1 MARQY
6 RLRGAAA
13 IVGVGTSPFGRFPD
27 RSPTDLAAESLRAA
41 LVDAGL
47 DRADVD
53 GLVTNMGYP
62 AGIDYD
68 QFCALTGL
76 QTELNLQMWTHG
88 RWLGTAVEQAVAA
101 VATGLCRCVALVCAS
116 KFTVFGQL
124 GGAEDHE
131 ASREGGGSHGEAP
144 HVGLTAPASGAALAA
159 RLYLER
165 YGATD
170 ADLGAVAITARA
182 GARRNPAAWR
192 TEELDLGG
200 YLASRL
206 IIAPLRIHDFAQ
218 VTDGAT
224 TVLVMAAEDAADTP
238 APVPVLGTQSL
249 PGGRGEFVFGRPGLG
264 VAQQAMTEFRPS
276 RRDVVVYERAGV
288 DRSDVRALYCYDAFS
303 PLVWFTLERLGFCAE
318 GEAAKFC
325 ADGGIAAGGALPVNT
340 NGGLLAEAH
349 VSGWNNVVEM
359 VRQLRGRAGAR
370 QLPDVDIAQ
379 WGSPFGDSF
388 ILAAEVR

>member
-1 MARQY
+1 MAQQY
-6 RLRGAAA
+6 RLSGRAV
-13 IVGVGTSPFGRFPD
+13 IVGVGTSAFGRFPD

-41 LVDAGL
+41 LADAAL

-62 AGIDYD
+62 AGVDYD

-76 QTELNLQMWTHG
+76 RTEFNLQMWTHG
-88 RWLGTAVEQAVAA
+88 RWLGTAVEQAAAA
-101 VATGLCRCVALVCAS
+101 VAAGLCRCVALVCAS
-116 KFTVFGQL
+116 KFTVFSQL

-144 HVGLTAPASGAALAA
+144 HVGLTAPGSGAALAA
-159 RLYLER
+159 RLYMER
-165 YGATD
+165 YGASE
-170 ADLGAVAITARA
+170 ADLGAVAIAARE

-192 TEELDLGG
+192 TEELDLDR

-206 IIAPLRIHDFAQ
+206 IVAPLRVHDFAQ

-224 TVLVMAAEDAADTP
+224 TVLVMAADEGRDTP
-238 APVPVLGTQSL
+238 APLPILGTQSL

-264 VAQQAMTEFRPS
+264 VGQQPMTEFRPS
-276 RRDVVVYERAGV
+276 PRDVTVYERSGV
-288 DRSDVRALYCYDAFS
+288 DRSDVQALFCYDAFS

-325 ADGGIAAGGALPVNT
+325 TAGGIAADGALPVNT

-359 VRQLRGRAGAR
+359 VRQLRGRAGER
-370 QLPDVDIAQ
+370 QLPDVEVAQ
-379 WGSPFGDSF
+379 WGTAFGDSF
-388 ILAAEVR
+388 ILAKEAR